1 MNFQLCK
8 KGVELKRMF
17 VLFSHKLTEKQER
30 DVKESLGVLSI
41 IYPPWEVQRILMDI
55 PAQAENVKEIIKPVI
70 VWLESH
76 LKVNDYVL
84 IQGEFGTTFLL
95 VDMVFRKGGI
105 PIYSTTKRYHREAVH
120 GDNVI
125 IEKIFE
131 HERFRVYEK
140 YDREGVL

>member
-1 MNFQLCK
+1 MK
-8 KGVELKRMF
+8 KMF
-17 VLFSHKLTEKQER
+17 VLFSHELTEKQER
-30 DVKESLGVLSI
+30 DAKESLGVSSI

-105 PIYSTTKRYHREAVH
+105 PIYSTTRRYHREVAY

-131 HERFRVYEK
+131 HERFRIYESYDTAGK
-140 YDREGVL
+140 ESYDRKG